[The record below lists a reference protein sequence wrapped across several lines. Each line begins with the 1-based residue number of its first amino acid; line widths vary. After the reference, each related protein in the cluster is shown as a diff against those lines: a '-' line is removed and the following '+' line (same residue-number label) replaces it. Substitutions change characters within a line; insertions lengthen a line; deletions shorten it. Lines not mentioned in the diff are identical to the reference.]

1 MSAQAGPQGARR
13 GLFVVLDGI
22 DGCGKSTQAERL
34 VAALDER
41 AERGE
46 RERALHVREPGSTH
60 LGESLRSI
68 LLAREHDLAPRVETL
83 LFAAARAQM
92 LAELVE
98 PALSAGR
105 HVVCERFHPATFAY
119 QAVAGGLP
127 EREVLDLLER
137 WAGAPKPDL
146 VILFLLRPEI
156 AATRRG
162 AAQDRIED
170 KGLEFQR
177 RVADGYARYAM
188 LVPGTVTIDAARSA
202 DAVARDVLAEV
213 KRALH

>member
-1 MSAQAGPQGARR
+1 MSTQTGPQGARR

-34 VAALDER
+34 VVALAAHGG
-41 AERGE
+41 APP
-46 RERALHVREPGSTH
+46 LHVREPGSTH
-60 LGESLRSI
+60 LGEILRSV

-98 PALSAGR
+98 PALAAGR

-146 VILFLLRPEI
+146 VILLLLPPEI
-156 AATRRG
+156 AAKRRG

-177 RVADGYARYAM
+177 RVADGYARYGVI
-188 LVPGTVTIDAARSA
+188 VPGAVTIDAARSV
-202 DAVARDVLAEV
+202 DAVARDVLVQV

>member
-1 MSAQAGPQGARR
+1 MVPAAQASLPR
-13 GLFVVLDGI
+13 GRFIVIDGI

-34 VAALDER
+34 ARALGERSER
-41 AERGE
+41 AVVH
-46 RERALHVREPGSTH
+46 LREPGGTV
-60 LGESLRSI
+60 LGERLRD
-68 LLAREHDLAPRVETL
+68 LLLTRDLALSARVETL

-92 LAELVE
+92 LEEKVE
-98 PALSAGR
+98 PALAAGR
-105 HVVCERFHPATFAY
+105 HVVCERFHPSTFAY

-127 EREVLDLLER
+127 EREVLELLER

-146 VILFLLRPEI
+146 VILLSLPPEI

-188 LVPGTVTIDAARSA
+188 LVTGTVTIDAARSA
-202 DAVARDVLAEV
+202 DAVARDVLGQV
-213 KRALH
+213 TRALH